1 MHTATLPV
9 AVIGAGPVGLAA
21 MAHLLAAGEEAVL
34 FEAGHQAGAAVS
46 EWAHVRLFTRW
57 EHNLDPAAAALLRS
71 HGWVPPDPHEYPTG
85 GELVDRYLVP
95 LADLPVLAAHIHLAT
110 PVVSVT
116 RAGLDKLKSTGRRE
130 APFVL
135 RVVDAGDERDVT
147 AKAVIDASGTWYTPN
162 PLGAGGVRAI
172 GETGA
177 SPRIRYGLPDV
188 LGADRHRYAGG
199 RVLVVGSGQSAF
211 HNLIDLAELA
221 KDEPGTEI
229 HWAVRRETLE
239 EILGRGGPDALP
251 ERARLATRVAALVSA
266 GALRSHTGLRID
278 RLGATGSGVNV
289 FAGGQV
295 AVEVDEIVAA
305 TGFRPDRSLLGE
317 LRLSLDAA
325 LESPAALAPLI
336 DPNKHSCGTVPPHGA
351 EQLAHPEEPGMF
363 IVGMKSYGRA
373 PTALMMTA
381 YAQVRS
387 VVAAVGGDWDAAR
400 DVRGTMIGPSECNVA
415 APRLGGCEQSA

>member
-1 MHTATLPV
+1 MHTASLPV

-34 FEAGHQAGAAVS
+34 FESGHQAGAAVS
-46 EWAHVRLFTRW
+46 EWGHVRLFTRW
-57 EHNLDPAAAALLRS
+57 EHNLDPVAAALLRS
-71 HGWVPPDPHEYPTG
+71 HGWVAPDPHEYPTG

-95 LADLPVLAAHIHLAT
+95 LADLPVLAGRIHLGAR
-110 PVVSVT
+110 VVSVT
-116 RAGLDKLKSTGRRE
+116 RAGLDKLKSTGRSD

-135 RVVDAGDERDVT
+135 RVIDAGGEGDVT

-172 GETGA
+172 GESAA
-177 SPRIRYGLPDV
+177 SARIRYGLPDV
-188 LGADRHRYAGG
+188 LGADRHRYADG

-211 HNLIDLAELA
+211 HSLIDLAQLA

-229 HWAVRRETLE
+229 HWAVRRVTLE
-239 EILGRGGPDALP
+239 EVLGRTVPDALP
-251 ERARLATRVAALVSA
+251 ERARLATRVAALVTA
-266 GALRSHTGLRID
+266 GALRAHTGVSID
-278 RLGATGSGVNV
+278 ALDAISSGVRV
-289 FAGGQV
+289 FAGGQR
-295 AVEVDEIVAA
+295 AVEVDEIIVA
-305 TGFRPDRSLLGE
+305 TGFRPDLSLLGE
-317 LRLSLDAA
+317 LRLSLDPA
-325 LESPAALAPLI
+325 LESPAGLAPLI

-387 VVAAVGGDWDAAR
+387 VVAAVSGDWDAAR
-400 DVRGTMIGPSECNVA
+400 DVRGTMIGPNECDVA
-415 APRLGGCEQSA
+415 TLRLGGCEQSA